1 MTTIRY
7 FAYGSNMLA
16 ERLLA
21 RCPSARSIS
30 IARAI
35 GFDLSFAKRST
46 ADGSGK
52 AMLAASDKSG
62 ATVHGVLFNL
72 DTADLSNLD
81 RLEGVGYG
89 YRREDAFEVIVQDD
103 PPVVAATYMAEPAY
117 VDPNLLPYDWYVNL
131 AIAGA
136 RQHRLPSSYIDML
149 VAISTVADPL
159 PERPSRQDALNL
171 LKQLEVAS

>member
-1 MTTIRY
+1 MIRY

-21 RCPSARSIS
+21 RCPSARPIGV
-30 IARAI
+30 ARRV

-52 AMLAASDKSG
+52 AMLAASGRDG
-62 ATVHGVLFNL
+62 AAVHGVLFNL

-81 RLEGVGYG
+81 RLEGVGQG
-89 YRREDAFEVIVQDD
+89 YHRDDAFEVITQDD
-103 PPVVAATYMAEPAY
+103 VPVVAATYMVDRGY
-117 VDPNLLPYDWYVNL
+117 VDASLRPYDWYVNL

-149 VAISTVADPL
+149 VAVSAMADPL
-159 PERPSRQDALNL
+159 PERQSRRDALEL
-171 LKQLEVAS
+171 LRQLEIAS

>member
-21 RCPSARSIS
+21 RCPSARSIGT
-30 IARAI
+30 ARAI

-52 AMLAASDKSG
+52 AMLTASDKSG

-81 RLEGVGYG
+81 RLEGVGHG
-89 YRREDAFEVIVQDD
+89 YRRENGFKVFAQDD
-103 PPVVAATYMAEPAY
+103 QLVVAATYMADPDY
-117 VDPNLLPYDWYVNL
+117 VDPNLLPYDWYVNI
-131 AIAGA
+131 AIADA

-149 VAISTVADPL
+149 VAVSTVADPS
-159 PERPSRQDALNL
+159 PDRQSRQDALTL
-171 LKQLEVAS
+171 LKQLEVAG